1 MPMKLSVGVTR
12 KVGQPNY
19 SSSGASCAVELNIE
33 LASSDLGGDAT
44 EFHRRVRDAYA
55 ACARAVQE
63 ELDRHR
69 PSPGNNP
76 ATSHEDPDEAGD
88 GGPARR
94 PGGSGPPRR
103 PATAAQVRALGRLA
117 GRRGVDLE
125 ELVGRRFGVDGPEEL
140 SIAEASR
147 LIDELQQAPAEAT
160 A

>member
-1 MPMKLSVGVTR
+1 MPMKLSVGVAR
-12 KVGQPNY
+12 KVGQPHY
-19 SSSGASCAVELNIE
+19 GSLGASCAVELEVE
-33 LASSDLGGDAT
+33 LVGSDLSDDAA

-63 ELDRHR
+63 ELDRHH
-69 PSPGNNP
+69 PAPGNIP
-76 ATSHEDPDEAGD
+76 AKGRDDPDEAGD
-88 GGPARR
+88 GGPAPRQD
-94 PGGSGPPRR
+94 GSRPPRR
-103 PATAAQVRALGRLA
+103 PASAAQIRALGRLA

-125 ELVGRRFGVDGPEEL
+125 ELVGRRLGVDGPEEL

>member
-1 MPMKLSVGVTR
+1 MALKLSVGVAR
-12 KVGQPNY
+12 KVGQSNY
-19 SSSGASCAVELNIE
+19 GSLGASCAVELEIE
-33 LASSDLGGDAT
+33 LDGSDLGGDAA

-69 PSPGNNP
+69 PAPGNRP
-76 ATSHEDPDEAGD
+76 ATSRDEPDEAGD

-94 PGGSGPPRR
+94 PDGSGPPRR

-117 GRRGVDLE
+117 ERRGVDLE
-125 ELVGRRFGVDGPEEL
+125 ALVGQRFGVDGPEEL